1 MSNFI
6 SHITGN
12 TETKTKTKRK
22 KILKTPPAK
31 PTLLDQE
38 YTNFE
43 KKLQT
48 DLKELPLLQQQ
59 LTTISTKIEDMKDRI
74 GSLNEIELSK
84 YHSMYDE
91 IEYINNRIKNIT
103 DQENVMSYYIN
114 NSDILSSYYNDLQ
127 SPIHTRNS
135 TSVTMTQTGTIEDF
149 IDKSDGKT
157 KISRNKLLNEYH
169 LRNNEH
175 YMADPEISKQDYYC
189 SNCNVYREVFS
200 TQSLYVCPVCADE
213 INSKMEY
220 DKSSYKD
227 IQQESSNFEYERLT
241 HFNDD
246 LDRIQGKENK
256 FIPPE
261 VYAVIEYE
269 FTKNKY
275 TDWNSLTPEMG
286 TSFLCLKKYAP
297 LKVAQYCEN
306 IHKICKKFGLQPIE
320 FTDEMEKQLKSCFTI
335 IDSIFEEV
343 CPPSRQN
350 LISYPFIRYKIC
362 QMLKYPKKYL
372 KCSKLVKTN
381 DRLFEQDR
389 IWYDICQ
396 KTGWTF
402 LPSSRDVDTIG
413 VF

>member
-1 MSNFI
+1 MSI
-6 SHITGN
+6 I
-12 TETKTKTKRK
+12 EQKPKTKRK
-22 KILKTPPAK
+22 KIVKTLAPK

-38 YTNFE
+38 YGNFE

-48 DLKELPLLQQQ
+48 DIKELPVLQQ
-59 LTTISTKIEDMKDRI
+59 KIKDIYENIEKMKKNI
-74 GSLNEIELSK
+74 GSYNEIELNK
-84 YHSMYDE
+84 YHLMYDE
-91 IEYINNRIKNIT
+91 IEQINCRIKTIL
-103 DQENVMSYYIN
+103 DQDQVMSYYVN
-114 NSDILSSYYNDLQ
+114 NSDILSAYYNDLQ

-135 TSVTMTQTGTIEDF
+135 TSVTMTKTGTIEDF
-149 IDKSDGKT
+149 IDKEDSKT

-169 LRNNEH
+169 RRNNPH
-175 YMADPEISKQDYYC
+175 YMADPETSKEDYYC
-189 SNCNVYREVFS
+189 SSCNVYREVFS

-246 LDRIQGKENK
+246 LNRIQGKENK

-261 VYAVIEYE
+261 VYAIIEYE
-269 FTKNKY
+269 FTKNGY
-275 TDWNSLTPEMG
+275 TDWNSLTIDMAS
-286 TSFLCLKKYAP
+286 SFLCLKKYSS
-297 LKVAQYCEN
+297 LKVAQFCEN
-306 IHKICKKFGLQPIE
+306 IHKICKEFGLQPIE
-320 FTDEMEKQLKSCFTI
+320 FTDEMEKQLKSCFSI

-343 CPPSRQN
+343 CPSSRQN

-396 KTGWTF
+396 KTGWAF
-402 LPSSRDVDTIG
+402 LPSSRDVETVG